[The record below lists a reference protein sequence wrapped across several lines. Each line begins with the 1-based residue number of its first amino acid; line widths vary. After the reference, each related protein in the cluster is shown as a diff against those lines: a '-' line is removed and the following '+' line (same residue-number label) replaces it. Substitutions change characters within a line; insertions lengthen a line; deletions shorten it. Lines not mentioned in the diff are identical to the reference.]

1 MLNVCM
7 FAVAAAKAAGPC
19 DPKSEAEL
27 QVLVVKT
34 DLASAK
40 LSASVIFPSSRC
52 GEVAPPS
59 LHKGSD
65 RTSQEAQL
73 GFSASHLGSSSSKS
87 LHCAQSHK
95 PLDTQANS
103 DPKINTSQVPLT
115 TPQSPC
121 NKENHLI
128 QRYSTTKVKDEQE
141 DYLTTQTDG
150 PNVRRDQGTA
160 LQDKFSLSNLNIPR
174 DRLHGPASNA
184 GWGIPKGLGLR
195 GGGESSLN
203 NGTSGWGTP
212 PASTSNAGW
221 GQNAT
226 AQNATQGASQWGSAP
241 RPGPP
246 AGPNPQPTKGSQS
259 PQQSTQQQQPSQ
271 QLNQQ
276 QPTTASS
283 SQQGNG
289 GQQQQQNQPPSQQP
303 SQAGGASGNGQG
315 APAPNGSP
323 SWAQAAGGAGG
334 AGGPGKGP
342 GGPGQPPGPNGTP
355 TTATAKQLEQI
366 NSMREA
372 LLSQDGWG
380 GVSTLL
386 NTLAFF
392 NLARVTNLCLV
403 ELETTGYYL
412 GIKTIGDFF
421 S

>member
-1 MLNVCM
+1 MKIVLLQILINNINCPVL
-7 FAVAAAKAAGPC
+7 FTVAAAKAAGPC
-19 DPKSEAEL
+19 DPKSEAEP

-73 GFSASHLGSSSSKS
+73 GFSASHLGSSSSIS

-174 DRLHGPASNA
+174 DRLHGPASNV

-203 NGTSGWGTP
+203 NGTSNWGTP
-212 PASTSNAGW
+212 PTSASNTGSW

-226 AQNATQGASQWGSAP
+226 AQNATQGASQWGSGV

-246 AGPNPQPTKGSQS
+246 SGPNSQPTKGSQS
-259 PQQSTQQQQPSQ
+259 PQQSTQQQQQPS
-271 QLNQQ
+271 Q

-334 AGGPGKGP
+334 GGPGK
-342 GGPGQPPGPNGTP
+342 GPGQPPGPNGGG
-355 TTATAKQLEQI
+355 TTSSKQLEQI

-380 GVSTLL
+380 GVSS
-386 NTLAFF
+386 F
-392 NLARVTNLCLV
+392 
-403 ELETTGYYL
+403 
-412 GIKTIGDFF
+412 
-421 S
+421 

>member
-1 MLNVCM
+1 
-7 FAVAAAKAAGPC
+7 VAAAKAAGPC
-19 DPKSEAEL
+19 DPKSETEL
-27 QVLVVKT
+27 QELIAKT
-34 DLASAK
+34 NLASAE
-40 LSASVIFPSSRC
+40 LPASVIFPSSRC

-73 GFSASHLGSSSSKS
+73 GFNASHLGSSSSKS

-128 QRYSTTKVKDEQE
+128 QHYSTTKVKDNQE
-141 DYLTTQTDG
+141 DYSTTQTDG
-150 PNVRRDQGTA
+150 PNVRRDQGVA
-160 LQDKFSLSNLNIPR
+160 LQDKFSLSNLNIPQ

-184 GWGIPKGLGLR
+184 GWGIPKGLCLR

-212 PASTSNAGW
+212 PASTSNAAGW
-221 GQNAT
+221 GQNAS
-226 AQNATQGASQWGSAP
+226 AQSTNQGSSQWGAAP
-241 RPGPP
+241 RPGQPT
-246 AGPNPQPTKGSQS
+246 GPNGQPAKGSQS
-259 PQQSTQQQQPSQ
+259 PQQSTPQQQQPTQ
-271 QLNQQ
+271 QPI
-276 QPTTASS
+276 QPTTASG

-289 GQQQQQNQPPSQQP
+289 GQQQQNQPPSQQP

-334 AGGPGKGP
+334 SGPGKGP
-342 GGPGQPPGPNGTP
+342 GAPPGPNGGG
-355 TTATAKQLEQI
+355 TATAKQLEQI
-366 NSMREA
+366 NTMREA

-380 GVSTLL
+380 GVSSFFIENL
-386 NTLAFF
+386 NT
-392 NLARVTNLCLV
+392 
-403 ELETTGYYL
+403 
-412 GIKTIGDFF
+412 K
-421 S
+421 